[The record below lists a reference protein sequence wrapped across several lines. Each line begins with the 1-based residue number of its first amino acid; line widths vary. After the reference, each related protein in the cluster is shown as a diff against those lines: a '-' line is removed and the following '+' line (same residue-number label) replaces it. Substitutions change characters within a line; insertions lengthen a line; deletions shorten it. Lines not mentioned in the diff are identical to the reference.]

1 MRLVFVGASEH
12 TVRTAR
18 ILLERGHDVVI
29 VEADRGVIDGLSDK
43 LDCGFLH
50 GDGSSPAILREAD
63 PKHTDVLF
71 CLTNNDKDNI
81 IASLVGRSLGF
92 PRVVTSIAD
101 PQFDTIC
108 VELGLEDTIIPSLTI
123 GRYLADMASGTN
135 ILELST
141 AIKGDA
147 RVFAFVLEDKTVG
160 TVADLDLPADARA
173 ICYYRKEEFVL
184 AEPAGELRSGDEV
197 IVLTHSRNLPA
208 LRERW
213 APMHAD
219 EHDST

>member
-18 ILLERGHDVVI
+18 ILLDRGHDVVI
-29 VEADRGVIDGLSDK
+29 IEADRAVIDALTGK

-50 GDGSSPAILREAD
+50 GDGSKPAILREAD

-92 PRVVTSIAD
+92 QRVVTSIED
-101 PQFDTIC
+101 PEFDTIC
-108 VELGLEDTIIPSLTI
+108 VELGLENTIIPSLTI
-123 GRYLADMASGTN
+123 GRYLADMAGGTN

-147 RVFAFVLEDKTVG
+147 RVFAFVLEDEQVATI
-160 TVADLDLPADARA
+160 ADLDLPADAKA
-173 ICYYRKEEFVL
+173 ICFYRKEEFVL
-184 AEPAGELRSGDEV
+184 AEPDSALRPGDEV
-197 IVLTHSRNLPA
+197 IILTHSRSLPA
-208 LRERW
+208 LRDRW
-213 APMHAD
+213 APVHAD
-219 EHDST
+219 EHGAT